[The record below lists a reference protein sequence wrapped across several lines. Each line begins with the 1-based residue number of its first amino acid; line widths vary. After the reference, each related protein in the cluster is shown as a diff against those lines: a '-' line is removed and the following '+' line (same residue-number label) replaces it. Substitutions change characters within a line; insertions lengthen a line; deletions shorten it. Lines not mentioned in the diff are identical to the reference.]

1 MFAFADIFY
10 SSARLKSLESF
21 RSDFSRAKEAAEIQ
35 AGFVEIVISLIK
47 FHVYKLACL
56 VDKRSCLNV
65 TVFCFHR
72 GPRLLTV
79 YTNWRFDSSFYYY
92 LL

>member
-1 MFAFADIFY
+1 MLAFADIFY

-21 RSDFSRAKEAAEIQ
+21 RSDFSRAEEAAEIQ
-35 AGFVEIVISLIK
+35 AGFIEIVIALIK

-65 TVFCFHR
+65 IVFCFR